1 MKYFP
6 NLTYVAEWAMRR
18 GLKGQRNKKK
28 GKNKKQNKSRI
39 KNKTCQGK
47 NKTIQFWKKNVKK
60 KKLVTLT
67 V

>member
-28 GKNKKQNKSRI
+28 KVKT
-39 KNKTCQGK
+39 KNKT
-47 NKTIQFWKKNVKK
+47 NLESKTKHAKVKTKPYNFEKKM
-60 KKLVTLT
+60 
-67 V
+67 

>member
-18 GLKGQRNKKK
+18 GLKGQRNTKKK

-39 KNKTCQGK
+39 KNKTWQGK
-47 NKTIQFWKKNVKK
+47 NKTIQFWKNVKK
-60 KKLVTLT
+60 KSW
-67 V
+67 